1 MITASRSKWDWQYM
15 TFLTPPTFVKYTCI
29 KPLPKLLVHLV
40 NLSCFAFSGFISDV
54 FREMFLVVKHFIHAA
69 NIFNTR

>member
-1 MITASRSKWDWQYM
+1 MGLAVYDLFNPSNICQIYLHQAIARTVGAPGKS
-15 TFLTPPTFVKYTCI
+15 
-29 KPLPKLLVHLV
+29 LLF
-40 NLSCFAFSGFISDV
+40 CFSGFISDV